1 MDHFA
6 SAAHIVI
13 VAVDL
18 DQARIDQIAVFIV
31 IQAAVLGHDAVLYF
45 RLRLYG
51 VRVRLRYW
59 RVHHFAVLIKGIA
72 SLGQKAV
79 GLGDPVGAALDRYVQ
94 QVVVII
100 GKVVIISVDH
110 DQTRIV
116 HDDAVFDQICIFLV
130 VIEAGTVLLPNAVFI
145 EGIEHVLALNVEGIY
160 ASCRIFAGTEVI
172 FFAVNGHPLLGHP
185 LAGPHIFD
193 AFFIVDK
200 IPAGQVSVREN
211 VMISADG
218 LLAVKRSP
226 GIQIKII
233 VICLAGDC
241 VVNRAPSGFQR
252 AVDRVVGIAVQFKQT
267 CYLAL
272 RYAVLSEVVV
282 IAVLFILIA
291 RDLANTSHRYVINE
305 VVEIISGLSPALPTG
320 LVQGKA
326 VFKCGVGGPE
336 VGALFIGIVGVDE
349 GDQAIGLLNAGIAGN
364 GI

>member
-6 SAAHIVI
+6 GAAHIVI

-51 VRVRLRYW
+51 VRIRFSHR
-59 RVHHFAVLIKGIA
+59 RVHHLAILIKGIA

-145 EGIEHVLALNVEGIY
+145 EGIEHILALNVEGIY
-160 ASCRIFAGTEVI
+160 ASCRILAGTEVI
-172 FFAVNGHPLLGHP
+172 FLAVNGHPLLRDP
-185 LAGPHIFD
+185 LPGPHIPNTTGVLD
-193 AFFIVDK
+193 QIAT
-200 IPAGQVSVREN
+200 GQ
-211 VMISADG
+211 D
-218 LLAVKRSP
+218 
-226 GIQIKII
+226 
-233 VICLAGDC
+233 
-241 VVNRAPSGFQR
+241 
-252 AVDRVVGIAVQFKQT
+252 
-267 CYLAL
+267 
-272 RYAVLSEVVV
+272 
-282 IAVLFILIA
+282 
-291 RDLANTSHRYVINE
+291 
-305 VVEIISGLSPALPTG
+305 
-320 LVQGKA
+320 
-326 VFKCGVGGPE
+326 GVG
-336 VGALFIGIVGVDE
+336 
-349 GDQAIGLLNAGIAGN
+349 
-364 GI
+364 